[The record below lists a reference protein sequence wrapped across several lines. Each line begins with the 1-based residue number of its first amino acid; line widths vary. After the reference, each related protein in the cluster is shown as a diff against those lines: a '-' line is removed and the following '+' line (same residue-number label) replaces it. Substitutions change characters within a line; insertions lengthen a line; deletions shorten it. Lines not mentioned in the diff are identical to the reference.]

1 MNEATKSCEL
11 SVHDSALEFRKSKK
25 PRVGA
30 QSAND
35 GIPTTAIDPKT
46 GICVENPAGST
57 KIKTGTR
64 AQSQSLS
71 FDFGQN
77 QSFGEFAIPS
87 AGTASEA
94 GWEVGEAA
102 GAVDSGDGG
111 ERPPDPTLGINVC
124 ATSHAAR
131 PPGLQVHLTVGL

>member
-1 MNEATKSCEL
+1 M
-11 SVHDSALEFRKSKK
+11 
-25 PRVGA
+25 
-30 QSAND
+30 
-35 GIPTTAIDPKT
+35 
-46 GICVENPAGST
+46 ENTAGST

-71 FDFGQN
+71 FEFGLN
-77 QSFGEFAIPS
+77 QSFGEFTIPS

-102 GAVDSGDGG
+102 GAVNSSDGG